1 MDDGSKSTDEKNA
14 HLFKEK
20 KSKKD
25 SKEKDESEE
34 EALVLRPKNAQSAYS
49 FFSSEFMK
57 SHKDDA
63 EAKDQGL
70 MSYTASKWA
79 LMSDQ
84 DKVKYVKMHEADVV
98 RNERQKKELAE
109 KGYFKLE
116 NGSKST
122 DEQNIPKQKKVK
134 KLIKKLEES
143 KVEEKPMK
151 KKIVD
156 KK

>member
-1 MDDGSKSTDEKNA
+1 
-14 HLFKEK
+14 
-20 KSKKD
+20 
-25 SKEKDESEE
+25 
-34 EALVLRPKNAQSAYS
+34 
-49 FFSSEFMK
+49 MK

-63 EAKDQGL
+63 EAKELGL
-70 MSYTASKWA
+70 MTYTASKWA

-122 DEQNIPKQKKVK
+122 DEQNIPKQKKIK

-151 KKIVD
+151 KKIVVPIPI
-156 KK
+156 KPR